1 MRDSGL
7 SSKHVVDSLIEYIQ
21 TKKLSVGDKLPSI
34 RFLAEELEVSTN
46 IVRDAMMQA
55 QSMGLVKVQPRSGAY
70 VQSFSYAP
78 FVQNFSQT
86 LDPGLQQVDE
96 NLFSLLEARKVIE
109 VELVALAAKRRR
121 LEDLLPVREAFETR
135 RDNSSL
141 DDSSESNR
149 EQIIDCDVQFHL
161 GMASLAGNP
170 VLEMVLKSLLGIL
183 RPHLIQLSWDEIHKE
198 KTDLSHQKLYQ
209 ALVDGD
215 EEAARN
221 AMRVHLGMAYDS
233 LLKKK
238 VLID

>member
-1 MRDSGL
+1 MQDSDL

-34 RFLAEELEVSTN
+34 RFLAEELEVNTN

-55 QSMGLVKVQPRSGAY
+55 QSMGLVKIQPRSGAY

-78 FVQNFSQT
+78 FVHTLSQT

-109 VELVALAAKRRR
+109 VELVGLAAKRRR
-121 LEDLLPVREAFETR
+121 LEDLLLVREAFETR
-135 RDNSSL
+135 RDISNR
-141 DDSSESNR
+141 DDCSESNR
-149 EQIIDCDVQFHL
+149 EQIIDYDVQFHL
-161 GMASLAGNP
+161 GMASLAENP
-170 VLEMVLKSLLGIL
+170 VLEMILKSLLGIL

-215 EEAARN
+215 AETARN
-221 AMRVHLGMAYDS
+221 EMRVHLGMAYDS

-238 VLID
+238 VLLD